1 MEANLDYKIFSDTS
15 IIIEWEPVIAKDIL
29 YDVLA
34 FTSKIEAFY
43 TSGIQVTTA
52 YNSILIVFDDFKV
65 DLDNEIENLKQ
76 IDLHKS
82 KKIYRNNT
90 LWKIPVCYDDEFG
103 IDLKEIAAEKNKSV
117 TEIMKLHTKAVYTV
131 FFIGFLPGFLYLGGL
146 PEELIMPRKA
156 TPRLRIEKGA
166 VAIGG
171 NQTGVYPVESPGGWN
186 IIGNSPLPFFDV
198 TKDVPCFAKPGDA
211 IQFYSVTKK
220 KYDDIKTLI
229 NANVFQIESE
239 DYNG

>member
-15 IIIEWEPVIAKDIL
+15 IIIEWQPVIAKDIL

-76 IDLHKS
+76 IYLHKS

-90 LWKIPVCYDDEFG
+90 LWKIPVCYDYEFG

-186 IIGNSPLPFFDV
+186 IIGNSPLPFFDA

>member
-52 YNSILIVFDDFKV
+52 YNSLLIVFDDFKV

-76 IDLHKS
+76 IYLHKS

>member
-1 MEANLDYKIFSDTS
+1 MTTNVNYKIFGDTS
-15 IIIEWEPVIAKDIL
+15 ILVEWQPVITKDIL
-29 YDVLA
+29 RDVLE
-34 FTSKIEAFY
+34 FRSKIEAFY

-52 YNSILIVFDDFKV
+52 YNSLLVAFDDVKV
-65 DLDNEIENLKQ
+65 DLPVEIETLKT
-76 IDLHKS
+76 IYLHKS
-82 KKIYRNNT
+82 KLSVSNYK

-117 TEIMKLHTKAVYTV
+117 TEIMELHTEAVYTV

-220 KYDDIKTLI
+220 KYDDIKTLV
-229 NANVFQIESE
+229 NADVFQIESE

>member
-76 IDLHKS
+76 IYLHKS
-82 KKIYRNNT
+82 KKIYRNNR
-90 LWKIPVCYDDEFG
+90 LWKIPVCYDYEFG

-186 IIGNSPLPFFDV
+186 IIGNSPLPFFDA

>member
-1 MEANLDYKIFSDTS
+1 MSFKLTYKIYSEHS
-15 IIIEWEPVIAKDIL
+15 ILVEWNPVIDKDVLNDIL
-29 YDVLA
+29 A
-34 FTSKIEAFY
+34 FKTKIEA
-43 TSGIQVTTA
+43 TITTNVQVTTA
-52 YNSILIVFDDFKV
+52 YNSLLVIFNDFKV
-65 DLDNEIENLKQ
+65 DLSAKVTLLK
-76 IDLHKS
+76 DLYAEGLSAASVIK
-82 KKIYRNNT
+82 T
-90 LWKIPVCYDDEFG
+90 LFKIPVCYDADFG
-103 IDLKEIAAEKNKSV
+103 IDLEFVAQEKGVSISK
-117 TEIMKLHTKAVYTV
+117 IIQQHTAPIYTV
-131 FFIGFLPGFLYLGGL
+131 YFIGFLPGFLYLGGL

-156 TPRLRIEKGA
+156 TPRLRIKKGA

>member
-29 YDVLA
+29 YDILA

-52 YNSILIVFDDFKV
+52 YNSILIVFDDFKF

-76 IDLHKS
+76 IYLHKS

>member
-1 MEANLDYKIFSDTS
+1 MTTNVNYKIFGDTS
-15 IIIEWEPVIAKDIL
+15 ILIEWQPVITKDIL

-34 FTSKIEAFY
+34 FTSKIETFY

-52 YNSILIVFDDFKV
+52 YNSLLVAFDDVKV

-76 IDLHKS
+76 IYLHKS

-117 TEIMKLHTKAVYTV
+117 TEIMELHTEAVYTV

-220 KYDDIKTLI
+220 KYDDIKTLV
-229 NANVFQIESE
+229 NADVFQIESE